1 MKPLKIFTLLTIAG
15 FAGILTLSSFYTSC
29 DESNSNP
36 NELLDAEGKQSQK
49 LGGLR
54 YSAAFENDYYTRNSR
69 QGFYYAEVKTEN
81 VNRNNEQHVPL
92 NLSVVIDR
100 SGSMSGEK
108 IRNVKQA
115 AKYLVDQLSSEDYL
129 SIVIYDSKVDVLHY
143 AAPVSNKQ
151 LLKNKIDEIYDRG
164 GTNLMGGANEGYAQ
178 VKRNYRSRY
187 INRVLLLSDG
197 LANEGITDPNQI
209 RNIVRSKNMDDGI
222 SISTFGVGR
231 DYNEDLMTAMAENG
245 TGNYYFI
252 DNSADIS
259 SIFSKELNGLHD
271 VVAQNA
277 VLKITIPEFVNI
289 EKVYGHTYSQA
300 GRVLTVQFHDVF
312 SEETRGIL
320 IKYRVQN
327 GNNTPVRFN
336 SSLSYENDDT
346 YGKRTIA
353 LANKSEFTND
363 ESLYNR
369 HMNEW
374 VSTQVALY
382 ESNEILESAMKEVD
396 KGNYEEARKIVKKN
410 EDYIKSKPAT
420 IQQSR
425 EVKDAESV
433 NASYDSKIS
442 NIESLSTEDV
452 KFLQKESK
460 SSNYKVR
467 NKK

>member
-1 MKPLKIFTLLTIAG
+1 MLTIAG
-15 FAGILTLSSFYTSC
+15 IAGILTLSSFYTSC
-29 DESNSNP
+29 DEAEAKP
-36 NELLDAEGKQSQK
+36 NEFFEAEGKQSQK
-49 LGGLR
+49 SGGIR

-69 QGFYYAEVKTEN
+69 QGFYYAELKTDASIN
-81 VNRNNEQHVPL
+81 SNQLHVPL

-108 IRNVKQA
+108 IENVKRA

-129 SIVIYDSKVDVLHY
+129 SIVIYDSKVDVLQY

-151 LLKNKIDEIYDRG
+151 ALKNKIDNIYDRG
-164 GTNLMGGANEGYAQ
+164 GTNLMGGAMEGFTQ

-209 RNIVRSKNMDDGI
+209 RNIVRSKNMEEGI

-245 TGNYYFI
+245 NGNYYFI
-252 DNSADIS
+252 DNPEDVS
-259 SIFSKELNGLHD
+259 SIFGKELNGLHE
-271 VVAQNA
+271 VIAQNA

-289 EKVYGHTYSQA
+289 EKVYGHSYTQS
-300 GRVLTVQFHDVF
+300 GRNITVQFRDVF
-312 SEETRGIL
+312 SKETRGIL

-336 SSLSYENDDT
+336 SSLSYESDEN

-353 LANKSEFTND
+353 LSNKSEFTND

-369 HMNEW
+369 SFNEW

-382 ESNEILESAMKEVD
+382 ESNEILESAMREVD

-410 EDYIKSKPAT
+410 DDYIKSKPAA
-420 IQQSR
+420 IQKAPEMQ
-425 EVKDAESV
+425 EADNV
-433 NASYDSKIS
+433 NASYDMKIS
-442 NIESLSTEDV
+442 NIEGLSTEDV
-452 KFLQKESK
+452 KYLQKESK